1 MLVIPEEPEINHI
14 VVIVGAH
21 EEKAYSE
28 YWYHGVYVLKKGAS
42 GKWVGSNPGASL
54 EYQVEVDASHSD
66 RIDIVVK
73 YKEDERCRT
82 VVTRKEGPL
91 FVGVDSSR
99 VYSKKSVAVVVISE
113 SEKDVL
119 PFNDGESAY
128 LVIRYNGATVLRRI
142 AASDEDLRAY
152 ELPWGAGL
160 GLELENVVEVIVR
173 REKSGIRVTW
183 PDHEARLWNANGNWV
198 GVDHEWKRGLMG
210 GKRKIKQSLI
220 WMIPDP
226 LWTPNGYDF

>member
-21 EEKAYSE
+21 EEKAYGE
-28 YWYHGVYVLKKGAS
+28 HWYHGVYVLKKGAS
-42 GKWVGSNPGASL
+42 GKWAGSNPDAPL

-73 YKEDERCRT
+73 REEYGHCRT
-82 VVTRKEGPL
+82 VATRKGGSL
-91 FVGVDSSR
+91 FVGIDSSR
-99 VYSKKSVAVVVISE
+99 AYVNRSVTAVVISE
-113 SEKDVL
+113 SEKGVL
-119 PFNDGESAY
+119 PFDNGERAY
-128 LVIRYNGATVLRRI
+128 LVIRYNGATVLRQS
-142 AASDEDLRAY
+142 AASDSEGLRAY
-152 ELPWGAGL
+152 ELPWGS
-160 GLELENVVEVIVR
+160 GLESEKVEVTVR
-173 REKSGIRVTW
+173 REESGIRVTW

-220 WMIPDP
+220 WMTPDP
-226 LWTPNGYDF
+226 LWTPSGCNF

>member
-14 VVIVGAH
+14 VVIVGTH
-21 EEKAYSE
+21 KENAYGE
-28 YWYHGVYVLKKGAS
+28 YWYHDVYVLKKGAA

-54 EYQVEVDASHSD
+54 EYQAEVDASHSD

-99 VYSKKSVAVVVISE
+99 VYSKKSVAVVVISD
-113 SEKDVL
+113 SGKDVL
-119 PFNDGESAY
+119 PFDNGERTY
-128 LVIRYNGATVLRRI
+128 LVIRYNGATVLCQS
-142 AASDEDLRAY
+142 AASDSEGLRAY
-152 ELPWGAGL
+152 ESPWGSAS
-160 GLELENVVEVIVR
+160 ESEKVEVIVR
-173 REKSGIRVTW
+173 RKESGIRVTW

-220 WMIPDP
+220 WMIPNP